1 MIVEGTWPIGLAFFL
16 FFYLSFYI
24 IIILFN
30 FGQNAQQE
38 CRLEDRLSFEL
49 ETSQETGRL
58 QIANLRPEHK
68 LFFSFFFFFPVEGT
82 APPPPSSD
90 GIPSAARLQRSLFL
104 QPSLI
109 AGSHSATL
117 ITSHQEKRLQRGAN
131 TLEGSPLSESSL
143 SVGSSFPKPSSD
155 YQCTDGIKITSYSY
169 MNHK

>member
-1 MIVEGTWPIGLAFFL
+1 MALEGTWPIGFSSLPVLLLIFSL
-16 FFYLSFYI
+16 FF
-24 IIILFN
+24 FN

-38 CRLEDRLSFEL
+38 SSLEDRLSFEL

-58 QIANLRPEHK
+58 QIGNLRPERK
-68 LFFSFFFFFPVEGT
+68 LFFVEGT
-82 APPPPSSD
+82 AFFFSPSSN
-90 GIPSAARLQRSLFL
+90 GIPSPAGLQLPLFL

-117 ITSHQEKRLQRGAN
+117 ITSHQKGDYKEGRTPQRD
-131 TLEGSPLSESSL
+131 PLYQNL
-143 SVGSSFPKPSSD
+143 PCQLGSSFLKPSSD